1 MDRHDNGDSLSW
13 HYLDRV
19 QKEFG
24 PFAQATMREW
34 FNQGFF
40 PNGEELMIRLPQWKH
55 HLALKMVWPDVS
67 QAFMGIPQ
75 LAASSTLAQV
85 SAARDGYEQYP
96 AADIQTTFGGS
107 RSAEEQPSY
116 LGEALPMGGFWNGH
130 ADPSAAGLS
139 NGLVGYPSHGI
150 PSIPVTTE
158 SPALSACGLP
168 MSRAVPNELLDR
180 MPHMSA
186 AIPAIPNIANPAI
199 QSDLAGMGHLVM
211 PGMGG
216 SAMQGLMLAE
226 NQQAEVLAQSV
237 DGSQFA
243 GFAGIMMPM
252 QQALNQMGNSNMQFM
267 QMQMPGSRPAGRFR
281 GRIKS
286 FNAKQG
292 FGFIENPEAYAM
304 FGRDVFLHKA
314 QIGNLKVGMEVTY
327 GVEMNKFG
335 MPQARDLATL
345 DGKPPGPPP
354 ASVAKGGTKTKASG
368 KRVTKGKED
377 GDAAAAPVGVRN
389 AASLNLTKVPVV
401 PQDAGVPL
409 N

>member
-13 HYLDRV
+13 HYLDSV

-24 PFAQATMREW
+24 PFAQATMRDW

-40 PNGEELMIRLPQWKH
+40 PNGEELMIRLPHWKQ

-67 QAFMGIPQ
+67 QAFIGIP
-75 LAASSTLAQV
+75 LAASSALSQV
-85 SAARDGYEQYP
+85 SARDGLDQYP
-96 AADIQTTFGGS
+96 ADIQASFGGS
-107 RSAEEQPSY
+107 RSSEEQPSY
-116 LGEALPMGGFWNGH
+116 LGESLPMGGFWNGQ
-130 ADPSAAGLS
+130 ADASVAGLS

-150 PSIPVTTE
+150 PSIPVTSE
-158 SPALSACGLP
+158 SPALSACGLSIP
-168 MSRAVPNELLDR
+168 RAVPNELSDR

-186 AIPAIPNIANPAI
+186 AMHNIANPAM
-199 QSDLAGMGHLVM
+199 QSDLAGMGHLVAM
-211 PGMGG
+211 SGMGG
-216 SAMQGLMLAE
+216 GVRGLMLGE
-226 NQQAEVLAQSV
+226 NPQAEAMAQSV
-237 DGSQFA
+237 DGQFA

-368 KRVTKGKED
+368 KRGTKGKED
-377 GDAAAAPVGVRN
+377 GDAPAAPVGARN
-389 AASLNLTKVPVV
+389 AASLNLTKVPPVLQ
-401 PQDAGVPL
+401 QDAAIPL